1 MLKGSINHRKE
12 DDMDVVALILFLL
25 IILLAFFRRTN
36 AGILAFAIGVIAVRL
51 FGLAD
56 KDLLAGVSS
65 SMFCTLV
72 GLTLL
77 FGVINST
84 GALDL
89 LARKIVAISGKRVW
103 LLPIGIYVAGYII
116 AGVGPGAIPVLAI
129 IPALAVSV
137 ALEVGYN
144 PVMMTLIGY
153 CGMTGGR
160 MTPLTPE
167 ASLISGICADSGIT
181 NAMPVILLCVTIASI
196 ASALA
201 LFFMYKGY
209 KLKEA
214 EKISTLKELPAF
226 NRKQIIALFSII
238 VLLVLLVFFNVNI
251 ALAAFLVAAVLIL
264 LGISDDASVL
274 KKLPWSTVIMVLG
287 VGAFLGIVDTVGGIE
302 LLSNALASI
311 MTSTTAT
318 PIMGISAGLLSM
330 VSSALG
336 VVYPTMMPMCADIAA
351 QVGGINPL
359 SLIAAVAAGASLSGF
374 TTLSTG
380 GALVLA
386 TLSAVK
392 KDFTKE
398 EENKIFLRLF
408 ADAAVSIIAMAVV
421 AALLFNPIINI
432 MYAN

>member
-1 MLKGSINHRKE
+1 
-12 DDMDVVALILFLL
+12 
-25 IILLAFFRRTN
+25 
-36 AGILAFAIGVIAVRL
+36 
-51 FGLAD
+51 
-56 KDLLAGVSS
+56 
-65 SMFCTLV
+65 
-72 GLTLL
+72 
-77 FGVINST
+77 
-84 GALDL
+84 
-89 LARKIVAISGKRVW
+89 
-103 LLPIGIYVAGYII
+103 
-116 AGVGPGAIPVLAI
+116 
-129 IPALAVSV
+129 
-137 ALEVGYN
+137 
-144 PVMMTLIGY
+144 
-153 CGMTGGR
+153 
-160 MTPLTPE
+160 
-167 ASLISGICADSGIT
+167 
-181 NAMPVILLCVTIASI
+181 MPVILLCVTIASI

-408 ADAAVSIIAMAVV
+408 GDAAVSIIAMALV

-432 MYAN
+432 MHVS